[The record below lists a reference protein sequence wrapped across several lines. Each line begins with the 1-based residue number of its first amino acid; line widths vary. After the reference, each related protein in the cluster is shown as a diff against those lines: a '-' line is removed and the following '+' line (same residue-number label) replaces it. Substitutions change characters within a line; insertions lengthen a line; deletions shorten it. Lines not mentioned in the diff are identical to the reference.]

1 MFIFNFRCSTQTY
14 LFSDFISYGERLVL
28 RKTLPSYNNGTI
40 FVIEKVMDK
49 LESQSTE
56 QKLQEDRF
64 NQRLKKIANENEVLE
79 IQLHNKNRELAKLD
93 HQFRKKQVKFN
104 NSSKEKKFRNICVII
119 TGRILSVET

>member
-1 MFIFNFRCSTQTY
+1 
-14 LFSDFISYGERLVL
+14 
-28 RKTLPSYNNGTI
+28 
-40 FVIEKVMDK
+40 MDK

-93 HQFRKKQVKFN
+93 HQFRKKQVKIN
-104 NSSKEKKFRNICVII
+104 NLSKEKKFPYICVII

>member
-1 MFIFNFRCSTQTY
+1 
-14 LFSDFISYGERLVL
+14 
-28 RKTLPSYNNGTI
+28 
-40 FVIEKVMDK
+40 MDK

-104 NSSKEKKFRNICVII
+104 NSSKEKKFRYICVII